1 MEQALDSGAVLLV
14 QCEDF
19 FAIGLEA
26 ALLTDLSLRVDIIH
40 KGPLTPN
47 SLVLLVVFSRSFVHL
62 SPVQFSVLLSS
73 HG

>member
-14 QCEDF
+14 QCKDF

-26 ALLTDLSLRVDIIH
+26 ALLTDLSPRVDVTH
-40 KGPLTPN
+40 KRPLTQS

-62 SPVQFSVLLSS
+62 SPVQFSVLLNSDV
-73 HG
+73 